1 MEPFTIVLSI
11 LLGLVSPVGVVGD
24 RLAAQQIRKQFKQVE
39 QLEVRIDNAPNHQ
52 ILQGKVNKVRVAGR
66 GLFPIEGLRLDTLEI
81 ETDPI
86 TLKGL
91 KTKLAKPLQ
100 AGVYLF
106 LTEAD
111 LNRAL
116 QSPAV
121 TERIKNLSFRFLQ
134 PEEADQVARYDLVNP
149 QVDFLPNGRV
159 RLQTELTEQGY
170 PDRLAIVAETNIQVS
185 AGKTLQ
191 LSQMTLTLNG
201 QPAPKAVVDAIAKGI
216 SQRLDLQRLEQSHM
230 TARILQLQTDDRG
243 LGLTTF
249 VQMRPY

>member
-52 ILQGKVNKVRVAGR
+52 ILQGKVNKVRLAGR
-66 GLFPIEGLRLDTLEI
+66 GLFPIEGLRLDTLEV

-86 TLKGL
+86 VLKGL
-91 KTKLAKPLQ
+91 KTQLAKPLQ

-116 QSPAV
+116 QSPTV
-121 TERIKNLSFRFLQ
+121 TDRIKNLSFRFLQ

-149 QVDFLPNGRV
+149 QVDFLPNSRV

-170 PDRLAIVAETNIQVS
+170 PDRLAIVAETKLQVI
-185 AGKTLQ
+185 AGKKLQ
-191 LSQMTLTLNG
+191 LTQMTLTLNG
-201 QPAPKAVVDAIAKGI
+201 QPAPKAVVEAIAQGI
-216 SQRLDLQRLEQSHM
+216 SQRLDLQRLEQSNT

-249 VQMRPY
+249 VQVRPR